1 MSFVGSGLFPLFTG
15 KFLDGSDD
23 AREDR
28 GHEALAQQYDVDVL
42 YECWADHLVRETNLF
57 FFDRLRYFLSLC
69 FANYLHI
76 LKELCRIL

>member
-28 GHEALAQQYDVDVL
+28 GHEALAQQDDVDVL

-57 FFDRLRYFLSLC
+57 FFSIDWDIFFLYALQTI
-69 FANYLHI
+69 FI
-76 LKELCRIL
+76 F